1 MHASCYHKAHACI
14 MVFDVQRKITY
25 KNLNTWYMELQEFR
39 PEILCI
45 VVANKIYTDIKMAQ

>member
-1 MHASCYHKAHACI
+1 MPASWYLMYRGKSHN
-14 MVFDVQRKITY
+14 

-45 VVANKIYTDIKMAQ
+45 VVAKKIYADMKMAQ